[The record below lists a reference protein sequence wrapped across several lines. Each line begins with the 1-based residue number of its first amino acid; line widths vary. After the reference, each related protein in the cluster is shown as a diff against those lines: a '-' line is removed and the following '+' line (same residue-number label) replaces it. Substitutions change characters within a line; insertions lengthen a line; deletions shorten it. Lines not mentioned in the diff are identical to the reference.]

1 MMFCA
6 YFRMFRIL
14 NCNVKSL
21 ICIDILLSKYLFTN
35 TKIHTKH
42 HVTFIRFQNIIKV
55 GLANMFVSPL
65 KLLTAKIST
74 F

>member
-1 MMFCA
+1 MCIFVLVNK
-6 YFRMFRIL
+6 YF
-14 NCNVKSL
+14 
-21 ICIDILLSKYLFTN
+21 DSKMSVQIKDFTYITIKD
-35 TKIHTKH
+35 TKHAKIRTKH